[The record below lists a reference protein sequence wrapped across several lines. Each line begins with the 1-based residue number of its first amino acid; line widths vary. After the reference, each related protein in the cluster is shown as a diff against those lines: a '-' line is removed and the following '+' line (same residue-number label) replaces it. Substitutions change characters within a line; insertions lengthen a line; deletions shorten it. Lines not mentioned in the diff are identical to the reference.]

1 MRRNAPTISI
11 ARVMDFTCSSLPDK
25 EVYEISAMIDT
36 LDEISDLGRIRLEER
51 EDLVMLWK
59 ILGSYITLHGLKA
72 DNRDTDKKEG
82 GEL

>member
-11 ARVMDFTCSSLPDK
+11 SRVMDFTCSSLPDK
-25 EVYEISAMIDT
+25 EVYEISVMIDSI
-36 LDEISDLGRIRLEER
+36 DEISDLGRIRLEER

-59 ILGSYITLHGLKA
+59 ILGTYIKIHGLKA
-72 DNRDTDKKEG
+72 DNRNTDKKEG